1 MQNRLREFRAK
12 KGFTQMQLACEIGC
26 EQGTVAH
33 YETGLCHPSLHAALR
48 LARALNTTVEE
59 LFGGEVDG

>member
-26 EQGTVAH
+26 EQGL
-33 YETGLCHPSLHAALR
+33 YERGVNTPSLHNALR
-48 LARALNTTVEE
+48 LARALGTTVEA
-59 LFGGEVDG
+59 LFGGEADG